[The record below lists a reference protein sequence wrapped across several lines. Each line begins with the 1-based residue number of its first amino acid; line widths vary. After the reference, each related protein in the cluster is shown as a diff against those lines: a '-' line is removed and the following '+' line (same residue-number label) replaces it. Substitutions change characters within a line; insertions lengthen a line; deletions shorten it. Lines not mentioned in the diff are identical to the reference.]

1 MWVRMLYCSRDFQ
14 HNDAKNL
21 IFTRSRGQ
29 GARGELEL
37 CPSTNTF
44 EIIGLITGARFY
56 QAVEKS
62 SPARP
67 HCEAVEGH
75 NATRKFLDV
84 PRRVLAKYDTL
95 FDVVEHALD
104 HLADA
109 LHVAI

>member
-1 MWVRMLYCSRDFQ
+1 VESLNCAHR
-14 HNDAKNL
+14 
-21 IFTRSRGQ
+21 
-29 GARGELEL
+29 
-37 CPSTNTF
+37 TNTF
-44 EIIGLITGARFY
+44 EIIGPITGVRFY

-67 HCEAVEGH
+67 HCEVVLGR